1 MPEMPWVATA
11 LALLWVV
18 TVVARSASSRAAK
31 KREPWSVDSYVSLTK
46 ATDLA
51 EHAMRE
57 SDRELCELLW
67 SLPAKDRRQL

>member
-1 MPEMPWVATA
+1 M
-11 LALLWVV
+11 
-18 TVVARSASSRAAK
+18 
-31 KREPWSVDSYVSLTK
+31 DSYVSLTK